1 MAQGR
6 PALLRVVDAQ
16 REWIQQYRNAVL
28 AAVVVWS
35 YRWQWFDL
43 SLSPCPG
50 DDRFAPLALG
60 TRGATVHLQRSL
72 TDPEKGLCD
81 GVLGAA
87 AGSTNSL
94 FHTAFPLQKHRGE
107 RLVDTAFLQ
116 HYGLCKVLNS

>member
-1 MAQGR
+1 MRKGSGFSSTANR
-6 PALLRVVDAQ
+6 
-16 REWIQQYRNAVL
+16 VL

-50 DDRFAPLALG
+50 DDRFSPLALG

-94 FHTAFPLQKHRGE
+94 FHSAFSLQKHVNSGGKARGYC
-107 RLVDTAFLQ
+107 VLQ
-116 HYGLCKVLNS
+116 HFCVC

>member
-1 MAQGR
+1 MRKGSGFSSTANR
-6 PALLRVVDAQ
+6 
-16 REWIQQYRNAVL
+16 VL

-50 DDRFAPLALG
+50 DDRFSPLALG

-94 FHTAFPLQKHRGE
+94 FHTAFPLEKHVNSDG
-107 RLVDTAFLQ
+107 RLVDTASCNT
-116 HYGLCKVLNS
+116 GLCKC